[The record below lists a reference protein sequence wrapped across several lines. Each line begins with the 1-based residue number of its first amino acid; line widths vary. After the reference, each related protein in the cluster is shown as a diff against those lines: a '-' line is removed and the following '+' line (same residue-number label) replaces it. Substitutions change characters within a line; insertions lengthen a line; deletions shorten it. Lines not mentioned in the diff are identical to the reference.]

1 MDNVIDISKTK
12 VCYDL
17 PNSKDPKIF
26 GPDFWA
32 VFHDVANRIPCDG
45 CREETVSFEIFH
57 HDLKNYDLG
66 KPLHDKVNFT
76 LWVEKISAIKQ
87 ERQKK
92 KGIMI
97 LGYVAAVVTAILI
110 IVIIKTK

>member
-1 MDNVIDISKTK
+1 MAEVIDISKTK

-32 VFHDVANRIPCDG
+32 AFHDLASRIPCDG
-45 CREETVSFEIFH
+45 CREETVAFEVFH

-66 KPLHDKVNFT
+66 KPIQDKTNFNYWLKKLESVQNQKERKRNRVILT
-76 LWVEKISAIKQ
+76 FISAI
-87 ERQKK
+87 
-92 KGIMI
+92 I
-97 LGYVAAVVTAILI
+97 VTILI
-110 IVIIKTK
+110 VVLIRK